1 MNLRVKAIKTE
12 SDYDEALCQIEKLMG
27 AKLDTKAYDGI
38 DLLITRAEAYE
49 KEHHTIDLS
58 DPLEAIKFRIDQMR

>member
-1 MNLRVKAIKTE
+1 
-12 SDYDEALCQIEKLMG
+12 MG
-27 AKLDTKAYDGI
+27 AKLDTEGYDGI